1 MYQEIVQP
9 IVSEKKE
16 WFAKQLRFTIFGPHI
31 DHDSY
36 MSDEH
41 VSPGLDLMFMVC

>member
-1 MYQEIVQP
+1 MV
-9 IVSEKKE
+9 
-16 WFAKQLRFTIFGPHI
+16 FNATFNNAKQLRFTIFGPHI
-31 DHDSY
+31 DHDGY